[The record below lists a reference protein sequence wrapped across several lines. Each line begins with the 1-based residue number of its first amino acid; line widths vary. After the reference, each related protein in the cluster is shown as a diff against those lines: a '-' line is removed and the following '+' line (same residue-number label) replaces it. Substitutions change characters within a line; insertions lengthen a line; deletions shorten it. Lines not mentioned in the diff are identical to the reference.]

1 MDWTPKVSVIIA
13 THNNVKT
20 IGNCIDSLFS
30 RTFTDIEAIVVD
42 VNSTDGTK
50 DLLLKMAAEDARI
63 TFLADSKGSLG
74 HARNTGMDHA
84 RAPYIIFADPKGYFH
99 NDGIEFLC
107 LHLDHI
113 LLTT

>member
-1 MDWTPKVSVIIA
+1 MYRTPKVSVIIA

-50 DLLLKMAAEDARI
+50 DLLMEMAAED
-63 TFLADSKGSLG
+63 
-74 HARNTGMDHA
+74 
-84 RAPYIIFADPKGYFH
+84 DPVCH
-99 NDGIEFLC
+99 NSC
-107 LHLDHI
+107 Q
-113 LLTT
+113 